1 MQGSG
6 PGDRIAGAQDRRCPE
21 CDALVSDDAR
31 WCGQCFRSLIQPLP
45 EPEAVPSSPIGVP
58 DPRPD
63 APSEPSLVVGSAP
76 PTASSEDVAQ
86 PTWPCPACGNEN
98 PLEMDVCAVCGT
110 SFAAMMRQ
118 DETPLRTDPKEA
130 VKWSLMFPGLGHR
143 KAGRGP
149 DGLARAVFFV
159 MVLSMAILTGLSGLS
174 SPVGV
179 GIFGLYLVAA
189 IVVYVG
195 SAYEAS
201 RIAQGGEPFISA
213 RQLLWVTVAL
223 ILGSV
228 ALLALSVVFAAR
240 R

>member
-1 MQGSG
+1 MGE
-6 PGDRIAGAQDRRCPE
+6 DERRCPE
-21 CDALVSDDAR
+21 CGALVSDDAR
-31 WCGQCFRSLIQPLP
+31 WCGQCFRSLIQPVP
-45 EPEAVPSSPIGVP
+45 EPESTPPSATLV
-58 DPRPD
+58 
-63 APSEPSLVVGSAP
+63 SEPALAKASAP
-76 PTASSEDVAQ
+76 AAPETGSEPTST

-98 PLEMDVCAVCGT
+98 PLELDVCQVCGT

-130 VKWSLMFPGLGHR
+130 VKWSIIFPGLGHK

-149 DGLARAVFFV
+149 DGLARGVLFVLVF
-159 MVLSMAILTGLSGLS
+159 SMAILTGFSGLS
-174 SPVGV
+174 TPVGV
-179 GIFGLYLVAA
+179 GIFLLYLVAT

-195 SAYEAS
+195 SAVEAS

-213 RQLLWVTVAL
+213 RHLLWVTVAL

-228 ALLALSVVFAAR
+228 ALLAVSVVFAAR

>member
-6 PGDRIAGAQDRRCPE
+6 PGDRVVGEHERRCPE
-21 CDALVSDDAR
+21 CGALVSDDAR
-31 WCGQCFRSLIQPLP
+31 WCGQCFRSLIQPVP
-45 EPEAVPSSPIGVP
+45 EPEHEPASATLV
-58 DPRPD
+58 
-63 APSEPSLVVGSAP
+63 SEPEPGPTSITAPVTGSVPKA
-76 PTASSEDVAQ
+76 T

-98 PLEMDVCAVCGT
+98 PLELDVCEVCGT

-118 DETPLRTDPKEA
+118 GEAPLRTDPKEA
-130 VKWSLMFPGLGHR
+130 VRWSLIFPGLGHR

-149 DGLARAVFFV
+149 DGLARGVLFAL
-159 MVLSMAILTGLSGLS
+159 VLSMTILTGLSGLS
-174 SPVGV
+174 TAVGV
-179 GIFGLYLVAA
+179 GIFVLYLVATV
-189 IVVYVG
+189 VVYVG
-195 SAYEAS
+195 SAIEAS